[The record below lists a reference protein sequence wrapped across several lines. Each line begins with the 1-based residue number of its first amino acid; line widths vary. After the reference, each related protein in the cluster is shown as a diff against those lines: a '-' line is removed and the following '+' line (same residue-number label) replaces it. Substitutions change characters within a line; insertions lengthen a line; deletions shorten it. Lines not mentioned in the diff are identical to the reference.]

1 MKENQIYR
9 IAKCR
14 IDDVERRSMKPRI
27 AVMVGNKVYE
37 YDLFFDKDR
46 LYEDLKFLASIWF
59 DLLPDEDMSVG
70 AKEHEIAQYL
80 VGKRKANEFFE
91 LMQNL
96 ILGRE

>member
-9 IAKCR
+9 TVKCR
-14 IDDVERRSMKPRI
+14 IDDVEHRAMKPRI